1 MDGTQTDK
9 DGKKIPPS
17 IKDFTS
23 ICTEVSVDI
32 TVQFPKGRI
41 QELEASVDANGCNA
55 LEKTL
60 KLFTTVSTTN
70 MHMFNSEIKLHKYS
84 NVGEIIDDFYGVRME
99 TYKKRKTAQVDAM
112 EKKLVRLSNK
122 VRYILETLKGT
133 IDLRRKT
140 ADQVTELLS
149 KMKFDMIE
157 GDYKYLIK
165 MPMDSVTQENVDA
178 ITKEQTALQTEL
190 AELRAMSLETIWL
203 NELNVLETQYDIY
216 KTRREAIQSA
226 VKVAPKKIK
235 IAKK

>member
-1 MDGTQTDK
+1 
-9 DGKKIPPS
+9 
-17 IKDFTS
+17 
-23 ICTEVSVDI
+23 
-32 TVQFPKGRI
+32 
-41 QELEASVDANGCNA
+41 
-55 LEKTL
+55 
-60 KLFTTVSTTN
+60 
-70 MHMFNSEIKLHKYS
+70 
-84 NVGEIIDDFYGVRME
+84 ME
-99 TYKKRKTAQVDAM
+99 TYKKRKAAQVDAM

-178 ITKEQTALQTEL
+178 ITKEQTALQSEL

-203 NELNVLETQYDIY
+203 NELNVLETHYDIY
-216 KTRREAIQSA
+216 KGRREAIQSA
-226 VKVAPKKIK
+226 AKVVPKKIK